1 MPVLKNLKAR
11 GWLHAPVKFRK
22 VGPSSFVQWG
32 KAPNCIMHQFP
43 VASKL
48 RTHEE
53 NETLKAFAAMA
64 KVDYSEIEARI
75 LATLDDKNERF

>member
-1 MPVLKNLKAR
+1 
-11 GWLHAPVKFRK
+11 
-22 VGPSSFVQWG
+22 
-32 KAPNCIMHQFP
+32 MHQFP

-53 NETLKAFAAMA
+53 NETLKAFATMA